1 MRLPD
6 SFRELWK
13 NTCGTFYDDV
23 DVSYVSLNLPFNLY
37 GIHQTIIQYYDET
50 THKCITLNNINWSE
64 YKELMNRHWC
74 DLSLGQFVGYPR
86 SLKLIVTSRPKSEE
100 DLISILKKCEYLS
113 KLRGYINTILDE
125 SQPLQTSEEST

>member
-6 SFRELWK
+6 SFREFWK
-13 NTCGTFYDDV
+13 NICGTFYDDV
-23 DVSYVSLNLPFNLY
+23 DVSDVSLNLPFNSY
-37 GIHQTIIQYYDET
+37 GIHPSVIQYYDET
-50 THKCITLNNINWSE
+50 THKCITLDDINWSA

-100 DLISILKKCEYLS
+100 DLISILKKREYLL
-113 KLRGYINTILDE
+113 KLYGCINIILDK